1 MKPRV
6 PSLAKVLQ
14 RALQLDFFSELLF
27 PEKLNPELLP
37 QTAPDAPQAKP
48 LTGLPDLP
56 KLPNSFT
63 HPNSNRKIQLP
74 DASLEYVLLRSK
86 RRTIGFQITEEG
98 LRVTAPR
105 WVTVANIDDAIQE
118 KQQWIINN
126 LNERRKRTE
135 RRLETAMRWEDG
147 ASFLFLGQIL
157 SLRIQR
163 SDTVARI
170 ATDYQ
175 EELRELNVQLPIDTD
190 EQQLKDAVK
199 TWLQKEAKSVFS
211 IRLPVYAEMLG
222 VTYQSMSL
230 SNAAT
235 RWGSCTSQG
244 KIHLNWR
251 LIHFAPELIDY
262 VIAHELAHL
271 HEMNHSPRFWARVE
285 AVFPDYKQAKQRLK
299 RHASAELPVF

>member
-6 PSLAKVLQ
+6 PSIAKVLQ

-27 PEKLNPELLP
+27 PEKSDTELLP
-37 QTAPDAPQAKP
+37 QTAPDFHQGTP
-48 LTGLPDLP
+48 LTALP
-56 KLPNSFT
+56 KLPTSFT

-157 SLRIQR
+157 NLRIQR
-163 SDTVARI
+163 SDSVTHI
-170 ATDYQ
+170 TTDYQ
-175 EELRELNVQLPIDTD
+175 EEPRELSIQLPLDAS
-190 EQQLKDAVK
+190 EQQLKDSVK
-199 TWLQKEAKSVFS
+199 TWLQKEAKNVFS
-211 IRLPVYAEMLG
+211 KRLPVYADMLG
-222 VTYQSMSL
+222 VSYKSMSL

-285 AVFPDYKQAKQRLK
+285 SVFPDFKRARQRLK

>member
-6 PSLAKVLQ
+6 PSIAKVLQ

-27 PEKLNPELLP
+27 PEKLNPELAPHTPPELAEHTPPATLP
-37 QTAPDAPQAKP
+37 GQA
-48 LTGLPDLP
+48 L
-56 KLPNSFT
+56 SFT

-126 LNERRKRTE
+126 LNDRRKRTA

-147 ASFLFLGQIL
+147 ARFLFLGQIL
-157 SLRIQR
+157 SLRINR
-163 SDTVARI
+163 SETHSRI
-170 ATDYQ
+170 NTDYQ
-175 EELRELNVQLPIDTD
+175 EEPRELSIQLHLDAS

-199 TWLQKEAKSVFS
+199 AWLQKEAKSVFS
-211 IRLPVYAEMLG
+211 ARLPVYAEMLG
-222 VTYQSMSL
+222 VTYKSMSL

-285 AVFPDYKQAKQRLK
+285 SVFPDYAQARLRLK

>member
-6 PSLAKVLQ
+6 PSIAKVLQ

-27 PEKLNPELLP
+27 PEKSGTELRT
-37 QTAPDAPQAKP
+37 QTAPDSFQVTP
-48 LTGLPDLP
+48 LTTLP
-56 KLPNSFT
+56 KLPTSFT

-157 SLRIQR
+157 RLRIVR
-163 SDTVARI
+163 SDTIARI
-170 ATDYQ
+170 TTDFQ
-175 EELRELNVQLPIDTD
+175 EEPRELSVQLPFDAN
-190 EQQLKDAVK
+190 EQQLKDTVK

-211 IRLPVYAEMLG
+211 NRLPVYAEMLD
-222 VTYQSMSL
+222 VSYKSMSL

-285 AVFPDYKQAKQRLK
+285 SVFPDYKHARQRLK

>member
-6 PSLAKVLQ
+6 PSIAKVLQ

-27 PEKLNPELLP
+27 PEKLNPELQP
-37 QTAPDAPQAKP
+37 QTAADSPQATP
-48 LTGLPDLP
+48 PTTTSP
-56 KLPNSFT
+56 KRPTSFT

-74 DASLEYVLLRSK
+74 DATLEYVLLRSK

-147 ASFLFLGQIL
+147 ASFLFLGQVL
-157 SLRIQR
+157 YLRLR
-163 SDTVARI
+163 RDDAVARI
-170 ATDYQ
+170 TAEYQ
-175 EELRELNVQLPIDTD
+175 EEPRELSIQLPLGAS
-190 EQQLKDAVK
+190 EQQLKDSVK

-211 IRLPVYAEMLG
+211 TRLPVYADMLG
-222 VTYQSMSL
+222 VSYKSMSL

-285 AVFPDYKQAKQRLK
+285 SVFPDYEQARQRLK

>member
-6 PSLAKVLQ
+6 PSIAKVFQ

-27 PEKLNPELLP
+27 SEKPNPELLP
-37 QTAPDAPQAKP
+37 QATPDFPQTTP
-48 LTGLPDLP
+48 PTTSPGRP

-63 HPNSNRKIQLP
+63 HPNSNRKIQLN
-74 DASLEYVLLRSK
+74 DATLEYVLLRSK

-147 ASFLFLGQIL
+147 ARFLFLGQML

-163 SDTVARI
+163 AEIVTSI
-170 ATDYQ
+170 ATDFQ
-175 EELRELNVQLPIDTD
+175 EEPRELSLQLPLDAS
-190 EQQLKDAVK
+190 EQQIKDAVK
-199 TWLQKEAKSVFS
+199 SWLQKEAKSIFS
-211 IRLPVYAEMLG
+211 TRLPVYAEMLG
-222 VTYQSMSL
+222 VSYKSMSL

-251 LIHFAPELIDY
+251 LVHFAPELIDY

-285 AVFPDYKQAKQRLK
+285 SVFPNYAQARLRLK

>member
-6 PSLAKVLQ
+6 PLIAKVLQ
-14 RALQLDFFSELLF
+14 RALQLDFFNELLF
-27 PEKLNPELLP
+27 PEKTD
-37 QTAPDAPQAKP
+37 TAVTPQAS
-48 LTGLPDLP
+48 PDYLRHTP
-56 KLPNSFT
+56 TANPAGQVLSFT

-74 DASLEYVLLRSK
+74 EVSLEYVLLRSK

-118 KQQWIINN
+118 KQQWIISN
-126 LNERRKRTE
+126 LHERRKRTA

-147 ASFLFLGQIL
+147 ARFLFLGQIL
-157 SLRIQR
+157 SLRISR
-163 SDTVARI
+163 SDAITRI
-170 ATDYQ
+170 STDYQ
-175 EELRELNVQLPIDTD
+175 EEPRELSIQLQHDAS
-190 EQQLKDAVK
+190 EQQLKDTVK
-199 TWLQKEAKSVFS
+199 AWLQKEAKSIFAA
-211 IRLPVYAEMLG
+211 RLPVYADMLG
-222 VTYQSMSL
+222 VTYKSMSL

-271 HEMNHSPRFWARVE
+271 HEMNHSPHFWARVE
-285 AVFPDYKQAKQRLK
+285 SVFPDYKQARQRLK

>member
-1 MKPRV
+1 MKPRI
-6 PSLAKVLQ
+6 PSIAKVLQ
-14 RALQLDFFSELLF
+14 RALQLDFFSELIF
-27 PEKLNPELLP
+27 PDKLGPEITP
-37 QTAPDAPQAKP
+37 HASPGKPEYTATTTPPDVAP
-48 LTGLPDLP
+48 
-56 KLPNSFT
+56 SFT

-126 LNERRKRTE
+126 LNERRKRTA

-147 ASFLFLGQIL
+147 ARFLFMGQL
-157 SLRIQR
+157 LNLRIVR
-163 SDTVARI
+163 SETTTRI
-170 ATDYQ
+170 CTDYQ
-175 EELRELNVQLPIDTD
+175 EEPRELSIHLHLDASD
-190 EQQLKDAVK
+190 QQLKDTVK
-199 TWLQKEAKSVFS
+199 AWLQNEAKNVFS
-211 IRLPVYAEMLG
+211 TRLPVYAEMLG

-230 SNAAT
+230 SNATT

-285 AVFPDYKQAKQRLK
+285 SVFPDYAQARLRLK

>member
-6 PSLAKVLQ
+6 PSIAKVLQ
-14 RALQLDFFSELLF
+14 RALQLDFFSELIFADKLS
-27 PEKLNPELLP
+27 PEITPE
-37 QTAPDAPQAKP
+37 APQQTPATTLDGVAP
-48 LTGLPDLP
+48 
-56 KLPNSFT
+56 SFT

-126 LNERRKRTE
+126 LNERRKRTA

-147 ASFLFLGQIL
+147 ARFLFLGQL
-157 SLRIQR
+157 LNLRIVR
-163 SDTVARI
+163 GEFTTRI
-170 ATDYQ
+170 STNYQ
-175 EELRELNVQLPIDTD
+175 EEPRELSIHLHREAS
-190 EQQLKDAVK
+190 EQQLKDTVK
-199 TWLQKEAKSVFS
+199 AWLQNEAKSVFS
-211 IRLPVYAEMLG
+211 ARLPVYAEMLD
-222 VTYQSMSL
+222 VTYKSMSL
-230 SNAAT
+230 SNATT

-271 HEMNHSPRFWARVE
+271 HEMNHSPRFWARV
-285 AVFPDYKQAKQRLK
+285 ASVFPDYAQARLRLK

>member
-6 PSLAKVLQ
+6 PSIAKVLQ

-37 QTAPDAPQAKP
+37 PTAPDSPQV
-48 LTGLPDLP
+48 TSIITSP
-56 KLPNSFT
+56 KLPGSFT

-74 DASLEYVLLRSK
+74 DATLEYVLLRSK

-147 ASFLFLGQIL
+147 ARFLFLGQML

-163 SDTVARI
+163 SDAVTRTAS
-170 ATDYQ
+170 DYQ
-175 EELRELNVQLPIDTD
+175 DEPRELNIQLPVDAS

-199 TWLQKEAKSVFS
+199 TWLQKEAKNVFS
-211 IRLPVYAEMLG
+211 TRLPVYADMLG
-222 VTYQSMSL
+222 VSYKSMSL

-285 AVFPDYKQAKQRLK
+285 SVFPDYEQARQRLK

>member
-6 PSLAKVLQ
+6 PSIAKVLQ

-27 PEKLNPELLP
+27 PEKSSPELRPLTP
-37 QTAPDAPQAKP
+37 PDSPQATP
-48 LTGLPDLP
+48 LTTPPGRPT
-56 KLPNSFT
+56 NFA

-74 DASLEYVLLRSK
+74 DVSLEYVLLRSK

-147 ASFLFLGQIL
+147 ARFLFLGQTL

-163 SDTVARI
+163 SDMVKRI
-170 ATDYQ
+170 ATEYQ
-175 EELRELNVQLPIDTD
+175 EEPRELSILLPIDAS
-190 EQQLKDAVK
+190 EQQLKDAAK
-199 TWLQKEAKSVFS
+199 AWLQKEAKNVFS
-211 IRLPVYAEMLG
+211 SRLSVYADMLG
-222 VTYQSMSL
+222 VSYKSMSL

-285 AVFPDYKQAKQRLK
+285 SVFPDYAQARLRLK

>member
-6 PSLAKVLQ
+6 PSIAKVLQ

-27 PEKLNPELLP
+27 PEKTNSELTPHTTKDYLKRTTP
-37 QTAPDAPQAKP
+37 PASPDELSQPP
-48 LTGLPDLP
+48 
-56 KLPNSFT
+56 SFT
-63 HPNSNRKIQLP
+63 HPNSNRTIQLS

-126 LNERRKRTE
+126 LNERRKRTA

-147 ASFLFLGQIL
+147 ARFLFLGQIL
-157 SLRIQR
+157 SLRIAR
-163 SDTVARI
+163 SETSNLI
-170 ATDYQ
+170 SMNYQ
-175 EELRELNVQLPIDTD
+175 EEPRELSIQLHQHAT
-190 EQQLKDAVK
+190 EQELKDAVK
-199 TWLQKEAKSVFS
+199 TWLQKEAKNVFS
-211 IRLPVYAEMLG
+211 ARLPVYADMLG
-222 VTYQSMSL
+222 VTYKSMSL

-271 HEMNHSPRFWARVE
+271 HEMNHSARFWARVE
-285 AVFPDYKQAKQRLK
+285 SVFPDYKHARQRLK